1 VKAVVQRVSEASVA
15 VDGAVVAA
23 IGPGLLVL
31 LGVAPGDGER
41 DIAWMARKLPALR
54 IFADGAGRMNRSLV
68 DAGGSLLVISQF
80 TLFGD
85 CRKGNRPSFIG
96 AALPGQAEPCYL
108 ELVRQLRASLGE
120 ARVGC
125 GVFGAEMQV
134 RLLNDGPVTLLLE
147 S

>member
-1 VKAVVQRVSEASVA
+1 MVQRVREASVT
-15 VDGAVVAA
+15 VDGGAVAA

-31 LGVAPGDGER
+31 LGVAPVDGER
-41 DIAWMARKLPALR
+41 EIAWMARKLPALR
-54 IFADGAGRMNRSLV
+54 VFADGAGLMNRSLV
-68 DAGGSLLVISQF
+68 DAGGSLLVVSQF

-96 AALPGQAEPCYL
+96 AAPPGQAEPCYL
-108 ELVRQLRASLGE
+108 ELVRQLRAVLGE

-125 GVFGAEMQV
+125 GVFGAEMHV

-147 S
+147 SGFT

>member
-1 VKAVVQRVSEASVA
+1 VKAVVQRVREASVT
-15 VDGAVVAA
+15 VDGAVVAS

-31 LGVAPGDGER
+31 LGVAPGDGEQE
-41 DIAWMARKLPALR
+41 IAWMVRKLPSLR
-54 IFADGAGRMNRSLV
+54 IFADEAGLMNRALV
-68 DAGGSLLVISQF
+68 ETGGSLLVVSQF

-85 CRKGNRPSFIG
+85 CRKGNRPSFIT
-96 AALPGQAEPCYL
+96 AAPPEQAERCYRD
-108 ELVRQLRASLGE
+108 LVARLRVQLGA

-147 S
+147 C